1 MIFEVSTKKKGRKT
15 AWLRVA
21 HCCKSCPFFFRL
33 IPQSS
38 EKILDFCSYRLI
50 FIVFQQRKNDHSN
63 SFKRRIISILWRC
76 RDTYDVTIMFF
87 GWCKNRLN
95 FLNNQNKRYAITLFN
110 IDWYCFLSS
119 FFLFSIMSKVPS
131 CLNSTK
137 TIMIFFQ
144 KCHLGYN

>member
-1 MIFEVSTKKKGRKT
+1 MHLTKEYIDEVSTKKKKGRKT

-21 HCCKSCPFFFRL
+21 HCCKSCPFFFSVDTSIKRKN
-33 IPQSS
+33 IR
-38 EKILDFCSYRLI
+38 FFSYRLI

-95 FLNNQNKRYAITLFN
+95 FLRQSKQALPYHSNKYWLI
-110 IDWYCFLSS
+110 
-119 FFLFSIMSKVPS
+119 LFS
-131 CLNSTK
+131 L
-137 TIMIFFQ
+137 FFFSI
-144 KCHLGYN
+144 